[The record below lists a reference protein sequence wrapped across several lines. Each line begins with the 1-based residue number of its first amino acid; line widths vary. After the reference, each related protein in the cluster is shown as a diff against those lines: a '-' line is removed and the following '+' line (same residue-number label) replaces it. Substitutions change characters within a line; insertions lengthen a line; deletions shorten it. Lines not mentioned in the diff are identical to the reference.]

1 MEESRSCVLFCLFA
15 FIFFIFTNSRP
26 GVKRGKENNME
37 NQNME
42 SQTMTQEGQQQ
53 GIGEGAQGAQQ
64 TQQQEKTFTQEEVN
78 RIVQE
83 RLARAKNAPDNS
95 GYAEREQALDQR
107 ERRLEAREKLAD
119 AGIPKEL
126 LPLVN
131 CSSKKDMEDSIKL
144 ISTYF
149 HGSNK
154 PGSGYRISTGAASG
168 AGAGYSS
175 GHTKGAADDEI
186 RAAMGLKGR

>member
-1 MEESRSCVLFCLFA
+1 
-15 FIFFIFTNSRP
+15 
-26 GVKRGKENNME
+26 ME

-42 SQTMTQEGQQQ
+42 GQAMAQDGQQQ
-53 GIGEGAQGAQQ
+53 GAGEGAQSTQQ
-64 TQQQEKTFTQEEVN
+64 TQQQERTFTQDEVN

-95 GYAEREQALDQR
+95 GYAERERALDQR

-119 AGIPKEL
+119 AGLPKEL
-126 LPLVN
+126 SPLVN
-131 CSSKKDMEDSIKL
+131 CSGKKEMEDSIKL

>member
-1 MEESRSCVLFCLFA
+1 
-15 FIFFIFTNSRP
+15 
-26 GVKRGKENNME
+26 ME

-53 GIGEGAQGAQQ
+53 GTDEGAQGTQQ
-64 TQQQEKTFTQEEVN
+64 TQQQERTFTQDEVN

-119 AGIPKEL
+119 AGIQKEL
-126 LPLVN
+126 LTLVN
-131 CSSKKDMEDSIKL
+131 CSSKKDMEDSITL
-144 ISTYF
+144 ISAYFRSGKSMGNTYRVST
-149 HGSNK
+149 GVTSGGASA
-154 PGSGYRISTGAASG
+154 GSGGVAEAT
-168 AGAGYSS
+168 AG
-175 GHTKGAADDEI
+175 DI

>member
-1 MEESRSCVLFCLFA
+1 
-15 FIFFIFTNSRP
+15 
-26 GVKRGKENNME
+26 ME

-42 SQTMTQEGQQQ
+42 SQTMTNEGQQQ
-53 GIGEGAQGAQQ
+53 GTGEGAQGAQQ

-83 RLARAKNAPDNS
+83 RLARVRNTPDNP
-95 GYAEREQALDQR
+95 GYNEREQALDQR

-131 CSSKKDMEDSIKL
+131 CNSKKDMEDSIKL
-144 ISTYF
+144 IGAYF

-154 PGSGYRISTGAASG
+154 PSSGYRMSTGAASG

-175 GHTKGAADDEI
+175 GHTKDADGDEI
-186 RAAMGLKGR
+186 RAAMGLKGRR